1 MDQYRNLEYVPG
13 DNLVKEFIPV
23 DPAEHS
29 NWTSTW
35 SDSSY
40 GVDNFFT
47 DEELDW
53 LEDLMYRSHKTRRV
67 KKNGTLHFNVDN
79 RLIQDKFYD
88 KLKTVIPELT
98 NDTLWE
104 GNFLITS
111 TPYNLH
117 IDTGNPNTL
126 KDSDSIPGKQ
136 FIIPLWV
143 CHKNKDENYKPD
155 CGTAIFKNRFLMYG
169 TNFAKGDARYDTNVF
184 YTVRDYER
192 LECYDRQGNLRT
204 DIDWNRQTV
213 SDQDY
218 QRYFTHFNQ
227 RWLDG
232 FELEA
237 VHNWERGKLIVFDRC
252 QAHSGINFVKNGVTI
267 KCGLSMMTTVKK

>member
-1 MDQYRNLEYVPG
+1 MQNNLEYVPG
-13 DNLVKEFIPV
+13 DNLIKEYIPV
-23 DPAEHS
+23 DPLEHTA
-29 NWTSTW
+29 WKKTW

-40 GVDNFFT
+40 SINNFF
-47 DEELDW
+47 DEEELLW
-53 LEDLMYRSHKTRRV
+53 LEDLMYKQHITRRV
-67 KKNGTLHFNVDN
+67 KRNGTLHFNVNN

-88 KLKTVIPELT
+88 KLKVVIPELD

-104 GNFLITS
+104 GNFLITA

-126 KDSDSIPGKQ
+126 RTTNSIPGKQ

-143 CHKNKDENYKPD
+143 CHTNKTEENPL

-169 TNFAKGDARYDTNVF
+169 TNFAKNSPNYETNVF
-184 YTVRDYER
+184 F
-192 LECYDRQGNLRT
+192 
-204 DIDWNRQTV
+204 TV
-213 SDQDY
+213 SDYKDVPCY
-218 QRYFTHFNQ
+218 KSDGSLWEVDWNKITIDDETYSKYFSHYK
-227 RWLDG
+227 REWLDG

-237 VHNWERGKLIVFDRC
+237 VHNWQRGNIIVFDRC
-252 QAHSGINFVKNGVTI
+252 QAHSGINFQKNQVTL